1 MLNTTELAPGGAP
14 VELFSELLVSS
25 TKLAALQ
32 MDSKS
37 STSKREDTSLAEAID
52 LELELSEEA
61 L

>member
-1 MLNTTELAPGGAP
+1 
-14 VELFSELLVSS
+14 
-25 TKLAALQ
+25 